1 MTRISS
7 GAKKS
12 GPPAHPNKFAF
23 THNRNSR
30 LTKTILALPINGLC
44 PSCRDVIEW
53 RKRFRKYKPLSV
65 PKRCVRCG
73 ERTVKE
79 AYHVICQLCAVASSS
94 CAKCLQSHTEGT
106 AEKVGSTIQAD
117 QVASETMTNTRLDP
131 DEAIID
137 DDNDDEGEN
146 RDGDEDDR
154 TTTRKP
160 SNLTTDTDP
169 DEELT
174 ERA

>member
-1 MTRISS
+1 MTRTSS

-12 GPPAHPNKFAF
+12 GPPTHPNKFAF

-44 PSCRDVIEW
+44 AGCRDVIEW

-79 AYHVICQLCAVASSS
+79 AYHVICKSCAIASTS
-94 CAKCLQSHTEGT
+94 CAKCLQSYTEQIGPASDAGQVLGEDRKDT
-106 AEKVGSTIQAD
+106 MTGPEDAVLDAD
-117 QVASETMTNTRLDP
+117 KDGEDESETERERESEH
-131 DEAIID
+131 DETMA
-137 DDNDDEGEN
+137 GEAH
-146 RDGDEDDR
+146 
-154 TTTRKP
+154 
-160 SNLTTDTDP
+160 SNYN
-169 DEELT
+169 
-174 ERA
+174 